1 MENEIAIFQPNAET
15 QIVTRFDGETFWL
28 TQKEIAAMFGCSRV
42 NVTLHLKNAQD
53 EELRGISVCKD
64 FLLTAA
70 DGKTY
75 TVKVYNLDAV
85 MSVGYRVKSPRG
97 VQFRR
102 WANAVIKERLL
113 RRPEKTRELA
123 ALEERVKRLEKRGK
137 MREIRRLRTVSPRSH
152 HAKDFAISLLTE
164 GGSWTIAKAIERF
177 GVKERQI
184 WRYIHNLGWRVK
196 NGIIVP
202 KSDCPSQNC
211 RVFDV
216 SKTMT
221 VSP

>member
-1 MENEIAIFQPNAET
+1 MNEIAVFQPDAET

-28 TQKEIAAMFGCSRV
+28 TQKEIAAMFEVDRSV
-42 NVTLHLKNAQD
+42 ITKHLKNAQD
-53 EELRGISVCKD
+53 EELCGISVCAN
-64 FLLTAA
+64 FAHTAA

-85 MSVGYRVKSPRG
+85 LSVGYRVKSPRG

-102 WANAVIKERLL
+102 WANTVIKERLL
-113 RRPEKTRELA
+113 RRPEKPNELA
-123 ALEERVKRLEKRGK
+123 ALEERVKKLEERGK
-137 MREIRRLRTVSPRSH
+137 TREIRRLRQVLPRRH
-152 HAKDFAISLLTE
+152 PAKDFAISLLTE
-164 GGSWTIAKAIERF
+164 GGAWTIAKAIERF

-184 WRYIHNLGWRVK
+184 WRYISSLGWKVK
-196 NGIIVP
+196 NGVIVP

-211 RVFDV
+211 RVFNV
-216 SKTMT
+216 SKAMT

>member
-1 MENEIAIFQPNAET
+1 MNEIAVFQPDAET

-28 TQKEIAAMFGCSRV
+28 TQKEIAAMFGTTKQ
-42 NVTLHLKNAQD
+42 NVGQHLKNAQN
-53 EELRGISVCKD
+53 EELLGISVVKD
-64 FLLTAA
+64 FFTTAA

-85 MSVGYRVKSPRG
+85 LSVGYRVKSPRG

-102 WANAVIKERLL
+102 WANAVIKERIL
-113 RRPEKTRELA
+113 RRPEKPSELA
-123 ALEERVKRLEKRGK
+123 ALEERVKKLEERGK
-137 MREIRRLRTVSPRSH
+137 TREIRRLRQVLPRRH
-152 HAKDFAISLLTE
+152 PAKDFAISMLTE
-164 GGSWTIAKAIERF
+164 GGAWTIAKAVGRF

-184 WRYIHNLGWRVK
+184 WHYIHDLGWRVK

-202 KSDCPSQNC
+202 KGDCPSQNC

-216 SKTMT
+216 SKAMT

>member
-1 MENEIAIFQPNAET
+1 MNEIAVFQPDAET

-28 TQKEIAAMFGCSRV
+28 TQKEIAAMFDCNIP
-42 NVTLHLKNAQD
+42 NVCKHLKNAQD
-53 EELRGISVCKD
+53 EELRGISVVSN
-64 FLLTAA
+64 LEITAA

-85 MSVGYRVKSPRG
+85 LSVGYRVKSPRG

-102 WANAVIKERLL
+102 WANTVIKERLL
-113 RRPEKTRELA
+113 RRPEKPNELA
-123 ALEERVKRLEKRGK
+123 ALEERVKKLEERGK
-137 MREIRRLRTVSPRSH
+137 TREIRRLRQVLPRRH
-152 HAKDFAISLLTE
+152 PAKDFAISLLTE
-164 GGSWTIAKAIERF
+164 GGAWTIAKAIERF

-184 WRYIHNLGWRVK
+184 WRYISSLGWKVK
-196 NGIIVP
+196 NGVIVP

-211 RVFDV
+211 RVFNV
-216 SKTMT
+216 SKAMT